1 MPRPV
6 LPSLIPVAAAALLPV
21 AAAVAVTLAV
31 DPDWVETTTRTASGL
46 LVTAVLAVPALV
58 MGTVLGTLVGLHAGL
73 RRPSAAGFTGLLLG
87 WLAPALPGF
96 LIAAAALALVN
107 ELAGELAGTQGG
119 WAGGA
124 LGGGTA
130 LALGWLVL
138 AVPAACQ
145 AARLAGPAMDAALDS
160 GPVRMAEGF
169 GYGPREILW
178 HHAAPLALAPVA
190 GGLGTAILA
199 LLAGAAAVESLFGLP
214 GAGALLVEASHQGE
228 AAAGLLA
235 FAMLSGLSILLR
247 AGARSLQRMLDPR
260 PADPRPA
267 DLRTG
272 G

>member
-6 LPSLIPVAAAALLPV
+6 LTSLIPVAATALLPV
-21 AAAVAVTLAV
+21 AAAVAVALAI
-31 DPDWVETTTRTASGL
+31 DPDWAETAVRTASGL

-107 ELAGELAGTQGG
+107 ELGGEPGG
-119 WAGGA
+119 GLAGGA

-138 AVPAACQ
+138 ALPAACQ

-214 GAGALLVEASHQGE
+214 GAGALLVEASRQGE
-228 AAAGLLA
+228 TAAGLLA
-235 FAMLSGLSILLR
+235 FAMLSGLSALLR
-247 AGARSLQRMLDPR
+247 AGARGLQRRLDPR

-267 DLRTG
+267 DLRAG